1 MTFSVNTNPGAFIA
15 LQNLTATTSSLDTT
29 QLRITTGLRVNG
41 PKDDA
46 ANFAIATQLRGDIA
60 GIESVKIALSTG
72 DSIVNVAISAGK
84 SMADLLTEM
93 KGKTVQANQVGLDG
107 DTRSA
112 LNNDFG
118 RLRDQITSIITSASF
133 SNTNLI
139 TSQAANLAVLSSVD
153 GSTINVSAQIMDVL
167 TLGISTAALAS
178 SANALS
184 ALTLMN
190 TAILSVSDKL
200 SALGSSARQLEIQ
213 QTFTQQLIDIF
224 KESVGNLVDANLAEE
239 GATLQSLQIKQ
250 QLGVQ
255 ALAIA
260 NAGPQ
265 SILGLFQ

>member
-1 MTFSVNTNPGAFIA
+1 
-15 LQNLTATTSSLDTT
+15 
-29 QLRITTGLRVNG
+29 
-41 PKDDA
+41 
-46 ANFAIATQLRGDIA
+46 
-60 GIESVKIALSTG
+60 
-72 DSIVNVAISAGK
+72 
-84 SMADLLTEM
+84 M
-93 KGKTVQANQVGLDG
+93 KGKTVQANQVGLDAA
-107 DTRSA
+107 TRSA

-139 TSQAANLAVLSSVD
+139 TSQAATLAVLSSVE

-167 TLGISTAALAS
+167 TLGISTAQLAS

-213 QTFTQQLIDIF
+213 QTFSQQLIDIF

-265 SILGLFQ
+265 SILGLFR

>member
-1 MTFSVNTNPGAFIA
+1 MGLSLNTNVGAFVA
-15 LQNLTATTSSLDTT
+15 LQNLTKTTQQLEQT

-41 PKDDA
+41 PKDDG
-46 ANFAIATQLRGDIA
+46 ANYAISQKIKGDIA
-60 GIESVKIALSTG
+60 GTESVKLALANG
-72 DSIVNVAISAGK
+72 DTIVNTAISAGK
-84 SMADLLTEM
+84 SIADLLTEM
-93 KGKTVQANQVGLDG
+93 KGKTVQANQVGLDAA
-107 DTRSA
+107 TRSA

-139 TSQAANLAVLSSVD
+139 TSQAATLAVLSSVE

-167 TLGISTAALAS
+167 TLGISTAQLAS